1 MKLGQNVIKK
11 VDNLIHLGMPIGDR
25 KFVEHF
31 FCQKFRNVEKS
42 YYSLYGMGCRP
53 DGLNYYTSADIYKK
67 FCQSS
72 FYYGLETNYIS
83 KTTLNYLNIRQNI
96 LIKNSFGLNKF
107 TRTTPLLDAI
117 NVKSMHHLYDRY
129 QLTFY
134 KQVMRNTSKKQLYEA
149 LKEEYSNK
157 KKPRESYISIL
168 ENICNKL

>member
-1 MKLGQNVIKK
+1 
-11 VDNLIHLGMPIGDR
+11 MPIGDR

-53 DGLNYYTSADIYKK
+53 DGLNYYTPADIYKK

-83 KTTLNYLNIRQNI
+83 KATLNYLNIRQNI

-107 TRTTPLLDAI
+107 TSFAVGCCSHIACVIYYLSFG
-117 NVKSMHHLYDRY
+117 K
-129 QLTFY
+129 Y
-134 KQVMRNTSKKQLYEA
+134 KDNL
-149 LKEEYSNK
+149 
-157 KKPRESYISIL
+157 KKPAEF
-168 ENICNKL
+168 